1 MLFIPH
7 HSFLRVKVASRPSP
21 HKLVQLSIV
30 CSLEHWMLFNE
41 ENVWNTATGSMRRGA
56 LVTKRRGA
64 MDVRTA
70 QAATVAL
77 NALAVFL
84 VRVALAVIVVHAL
97 PRLECRSPHTYVVVQ
112 DSGAVRV
119 LGWRA

>member
-1 MLFIPH
+1 MP
-7 HSFLRVKVASRPSP
+7 
-21 HKLVQLSIV
+21 
-30 CSLEHWMLFNE
+30 FNE

-56 LVTKRRGA
+56 LVTRRRGARRVVSLA

-84 VRVALAVIVVHAL
+84 VRVAFAVIVVHAL
-97 PRLECRSPHTYVVVQ
+97 PRLECRSSHTYVVVQ